1 MNDRIV
7 IVANGLS
14 RENVR
19 LQPWRYLYEI
29 ARSIAVR
36 HKVVMIT
43 EGPEPRDE
51 EWWEEGFHVVKS
63 SFLSVRRQTE
73 LQGLITEYEPRQLWW
88 SVTPRSIAY
97 WPTLKNIGCD
107 KYALVTCPL
116 YRYGQLIRASRAGV
130 PFEELGILWKQRLV
144 PRGLF
149 ARMLNHKLIN
159 KIFVQSMANQRA
171 LVESGVQATKLRLL
185 RVGIDTGDREAV
197 APAVLQAEQ
206 ARLVRKVNEVS
217 FLYFGAVRRIRGF
230 DALVEAFARLAQAT
244 ANAKLVVL
252 ARGADE
258 EKIHWITARFDKAG
272 LADRVT
278 VLGGWLSREQVLAH
292 VEACDVAVLP
302 FVIVPSDVPIA
313 ILEAM
318 ARGKPVIGTPI
329 DGIPE
334 LIEDRGVVV
343 DPLDPTAFS
352 SAMLRLVEDTGL
364 RKRLGQNAREFMR
377 TYPDWETVGRQAL
390 TESGLA

>member
-1 MNDRIV
+1 M
-7 IVANGLS
+7 VANGLS

-29 ARSIAVR
+29 ARRIAAK

-43 EGPEPRDE
+43 EGAVPKKE

-73 LQGLITEYEPRQLWW
+73 LQELIAGYSPGQLWW

-97 WPTLKNIGCD
+97 WPTLRNIGCD

-116 YRYGQLIRASRAGV
+116 YEYGQLMRASRAGV
-130 PFEELGILWKQRLV
+130 PFEELGVLWKQRLV

-149 ARMLNHKLIN
+149 ARMLNTSLIN
-159 KIFVQSMANQRA
+159 KVFIQSVANQRVLEKA
-171 LVESGVQATKLRLL
+171 GVLPEKLRLL
-185 RVGIDTGDREAV
+185 RVGIDAGDREAV
-197 APAVLQAEQ
+197 VTEALCAEQ
-206 ARLVRKVNEVS
+206 SRLGGRENEVI

-230 DALVEAFARLAQAT
+230 DALVEAFARLARRT
-244 ANAKLVVL
+244 ENARLVVL

-258 EKIHWITARFDKAG
+258 DKMQQISTQLGQAG
-272 LADRVT
+272 LTGRVT
-278 VLGGWLSREQVLAH
+278 VLGGWLSREQVWAH

-302 FVIVPSDVPIA
+302 FVIVPSDIPIA

-334 LIEDRGVVV
+334 LIEGRGLVV
-343 DPLDPTAFS
+343 DPLDPEVFS
-352 SAMLRLVEDTGL
+352 GAMRSLVEDEPL
-364 RKRLGQNAREFMR
+364 RERLGRNAHEFMR
-377 TYPDWETVGRQAL
+377 GYPDWEAVGQQAL
-390 TESGLA
+390 TEAGLA